1 MLERT
6 SSARDRDS
14 SDPACLHRKMVSI
27 EQDAFCSIIPN
38 LASQLQIDTG
48 KLLANKLCS
57 QKLLSTSKWK
67 HNLSLD
73 GGGTE
78 QKGNDLLVALQ
89 TEIEVDNNKV
99 YELIRILKDLQDY
112 EAIGKQLEGTEIRFY
127 TASALCI
134 SECVLV
140 CQRV

>member
-1 MLERT
+1 MLFAIVT
-6 SSARDRDS
+6 S
-14 SDPACLHRKMVSI
+14 
-27 EQDAFCSIIPN
+27 
-38 LASQLQIDTG
+38 T
-48 KLLANKLCS
+48 
-57 QKLLSTSKWK
+57 LLSTSSVKK
-67 HNLSLD
+67 
-73 GGGTE
+73 T
-78 QKGNDLLVALQ
+78 VLQ